1 MSDSVSPEAIQKNE
15 TPPALEPAAGHD
27 PPWSRPP
34 VLLGL
39 GAVIAVVAGV
49 LGGLIV
55 HWSTPKAA
63 VVVDTNCDAV
73 ALADHVLPSVVTIH
87 VTGRS
92 GSSNGTGEI
101 VRSDGYILTNDHVIS
116 SGVDGGTFT
125 VLFSSGETAP
135 ATVVGRVTPL
145 DLAVIKVDLPAKLP
159 VIAVATGDVVVG
171 EPVVALGS
179 PLGLD
184 GSVTRGIVSALGRQ
198 VTLPADGGTT
208 AIISAAIQTDATIN
222 PGNSGGPLVDCQG
235 QMVGVNTAGATTG
248 GDSTGS
254 IGIGFAIPVDL
265 AVPVADE
272 LIKTGKFARP
282 TFGMSVA
289 PISPAIAAAYQLPV
303 GLYVRSVAPGGP
315 AATAGIKVGDVITAV
330 AGSPARTEDA
340 LTHVAV
346 QSQSGDKVD
355 VTYVREGKTSQ
366 ATIVLT
372 T

>member
-1 MSDSVSPEAIQKNE
+1 MSESVPPQTTGSNAI
-15 TPPALEPAAGHD
+15 EPTADHHR
-27 PPWSRPP
+27 PWSRPP
-34 VLLGL
+34 VLLAL
-39 GAVIAVVAGV
+39 GAVIAVLAGV

-63 VVVDTNCDAV
+63 AVVDTNCDAV

-87 VTGRS
+87 VSGRS

-101 VRSDGYILTNDHVIS
+101 LRDNGYILTNDHVIS
-116 SGVDGGTFT
+116 SGVDGGTFS

-145 DLAVIKVDLPAKLP
+145 DLAVIKVNLPVKLP
-159 VIAVATGDVVVG
+159 VIAVAPNDVVVG

-254 IGIGFAIPVDL
+254 IGIGFSIPVDL

-289 PISPAIAAAYQLPV
+289 PISPASAAAFGLPA
-303 GLYVRSVAPGGP
+303 GLYVQSVASGGP
-315 AATAGIKVGDVITAV
+315 AATAGLKVGDVITVV

-346 QSQSGDKVD
+346 QAQPGDKVD
-355 VTYVREGKTSQ
+355 VTYVRDGQTSQ
-366 ATIVLT
+366 ASIVLT
-372 T
+372 A